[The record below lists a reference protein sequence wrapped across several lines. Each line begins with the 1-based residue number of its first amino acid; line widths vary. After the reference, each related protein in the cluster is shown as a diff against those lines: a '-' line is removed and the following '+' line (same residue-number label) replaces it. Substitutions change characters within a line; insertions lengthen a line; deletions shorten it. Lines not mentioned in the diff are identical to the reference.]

1 MKNKSN
7 RILTIFA
14 ILLVVSLLVAAC
26 QPAAPQTKKVVIYTA
41 KENDEVAEFI
51 PVAQRALPDLDLE
64 VLRLSTGDLTAKLLA
79 EKDNPQAD
87 LIWGT
92 AATSMMIFQAEGML
106 EPYAPK
112 GWQDILP
119 QFKDTSSPPHW
130 VGVDA
135 YVTAFCVNTA
145 IAQEKGLP
153 IPQSWAD
160 LLNPVYEGQIVMPN
174 PASSGTGFMFVS
186 SVLQGMGQDAGFNYL
201 RELDKNM
208 AMYTK
213 SGSAPCR
220 MAAAGEFPVAI
231 SFEFVGAG
239 LISDGAP
246 LAMVFP
252 TEGSGFEMEVNAL
265 MKGANNPD
273 GAKRFLDWAISDEAF
288 NLYAKYFGV
297 LAKPGF
303 PAPEGIPP
311 DIADRLFPMD
321 FVWSTTNRDAVLT
334 QWLSLFE
341 AKAQE

>member
-1 MKNKSN
+1 MKTKSN
-7 RILTIFA
+7 RSITILVLMIIA
-14 ILLVVSLLVAAC
+14 ALLIAAC
-26 QPAAPQTKKVVIYTA
+26 APRAAQTKKVIIYTA

-51 PVAQRALPDLDLE
+51 PVAQKALPDLELE
-64 VLRLSTGDLTAKLLA
+64 VLRLSTGDLTARLLA

-112 GWQDILP
+112 GWDSILP
-119 QFKDTSSPPHW
+119 QFKDKNNPPHW

-153 IPQSWAD
+153 VPQSWTD

-186 SVLQGMGQDAGFNYL
+186 SVLQGMGQEAGFNYL

-220 MAAAGEFPVAI
+220 MAAAGEFPIAI
-231 SFEFVGAG
+231 SFEFVGAN
-239 LISDGAP
+239 LIKDGAP
-246 LAMVFP
+246 LTMVFP
-252 TEGSGFEMEVNAL
+252 AEGSGFEMEVNAL
-265 MKGANNPD
+265 LKGAKNPA

-303 PAPEGIPP
+303 PAPPGIPA
-311 DIADRLFPMD
+311 DIATRLFPMD
-321 FVWSTTNRDAVLT
+321 FQWSTTNRDAVLT

>member
-1 MKNKSN
+1 MTTKSY
-7 RILTIFA
+7 RSMTILALMIIA
-14 ILLVVSLLVAAC
+14 ALLLAAC
-26 QPAAPQTKKVVIYTA
+26 GPRAPQTKKVIIYTA

-51 PVAQRALPDLDLE
+51 PVAQKALPDLELE
-64 VLRLSTGDLTAKLLA
+64 VLRLSTGDLTARLLA

-106 EPYAPK
+106 ESYAPK
-112 GWQDILP
+112 GWETIHA
-119 QFKDTSSPPHW
+119 QFKDKNNPPQW

-145 IAQEKGLP
+145 IANEKNLP
-153 IPQSWAD
+153 IPQSWTD

-220 MAAAGEFPVAI
+220 MAAAGEFPIAI
-231 SFEFVGAG
+231 SFEFVGAN
-239 LISDGAP
+239 LIKDGAP
-246 LAMVFP
+246 LTMVFP
-252 TEGSGFEMEVNAL
+252 AEGSGFEMEVNAL
-265 MKGANNPD
+265 LKGSKNPE

-303 PAPEGIPP
+303 PAPEGIPA
-311 DIADRLFPMD
+311 DIANRLFPMD
-321 FVWSTTNRDAVLT
+321 FQWSTTNRDAVLA

-341 AKAQE
+341 DKAQQ